1 MYEHSETSVGFPV
14 VDLSSEEEDA
24 TPNTSWDGDIAH
36 KLFSNLN
43 CGLLG
48 PLGDGNVIVI
58 IDSEEEQE
66 VHKDDRATPVFLLW
80 IPWLYPP
87 LLPTMM
93 MHLMG

>member
-1 MYEHSETSVGFPV
+1 MYEHSETSVGFLV

-58 IDSEEEQE
+58 INSEEEHE

-80 IPWLYPP
+80 IPRLYPP